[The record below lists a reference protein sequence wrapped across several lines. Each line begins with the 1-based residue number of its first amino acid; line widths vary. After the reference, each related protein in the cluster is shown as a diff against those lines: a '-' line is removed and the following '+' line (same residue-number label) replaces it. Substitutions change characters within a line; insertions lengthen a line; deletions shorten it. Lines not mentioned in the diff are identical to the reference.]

1 MASKK
6 KVSGNIRC
14 VTHVWTFPYSL
25 FRFVGFPSTEMICLD
40 WVHFKKKMVVLILF
54 EITAEIER
62 LLNGGSKDPS
72 PGSKRFCDV
81 TKDKPIKVT
90 VRTSVPTRDHP
101 KVGFSF
107 FFFFYSTFLCV
118 PRLVRRHRSFT
129 GESREKK
136 EKIEEKVWTIVQTL
150 TDADWR
156 HQTSLYFLSITL
168 WSELWPATKVSYY

>member
-1 MASKK
+1 
-6 KVSGNIRC
+6 
-14 VTHVWTFPYSL
+14 
-25 FRFVGFPSTEMICLD
+25 
-40 WVHFKKKMVVLILF
+40 MVVLILY

-107 FFFFYSTFLCV
+107 FFFYSTFLCV

-136 EKIEEKVWTIVQTL
+136 RKNRGESLNYCADFDGRRLTSPNIV
-150 TDADWR
+150 
-156 HQTSLYFLSITL
+156 SLYFLSITL
-168 WSELWPATKVSYY
+168 

>member
-1 MASKK
+1 
-6 KVSGNIRC
+6 
-14 VTHVWTFPYSL
+14 
-25 FRFVGFPSTEMICLD
+25 
-40 WVHFKKKMVVLILF
+40 MVVLILY

-118 PRLVRRHRSFT
+118 PWLVRRHRSFT
-129 GESREKK
+129 GESREKRRK
-136 EKIEEKVWTIVQTL
+136 
-150 TDADWR
+150 
-156 HQTSLYFLSITL
+156 F
-168 WSELWPATKVSYY
+168 ELLCRL